1 MRFPENIADKP
12 LDLFVQKLPENVR
25 LMDARFEEIASVFS
39 AGGVE
44 DFMRLPESV
53 EACRKFAKLFVE
65 LNDFLESPKCKV
77 SLGGGRNTPSPMT
90 MDPWRLCGRSSMNG
104 HI

>member
-1 MRFPENIADKP
+1 M
-12 LDLFVQKLPENVR
+12 QKLPENVR

-65 LNDFLESPKCKV
+65 LNDFLESAKV
-77 SLGGGRNTPSPMT
+77 QGFTWGGRSIPSPMT
-90 MDPWRLCGRSSMNG
+90 MDPWRLCGRSLMNG